1 MADNLSVTPGT
12 GTALRTTE
20 AGGVHTPH
28 HLEDATQRA
37 ALIAALQAL
46 DPDAGLAAIV
56 TALSGKATDAGLA
69 AILDALGATLD
80 VSASSLP
87 LPAGAATQTTLAAI
101 LAKIIAA
108 PATEAKQDAT
118 NTALGTLATQATAA
132 AILAKL
138 SADPAS
144 QTTLA
149 AILAKLIT
157 APATEAK
164 QDANT
169 AAVALVGTRAY
180 GAPAARVA
188 VGAATG
194 YSATITATEVLLH
207 ASTRCFVG
215 AVAGSGTPT
224 IDNTYIPLEIGEKF
238 HMRLTSGQRVAV
250 IRDTADGF
258 LNVIPVA

>member
-28 HLEDATQRA
+28 HLEDATQRTALLA
-37 ALIAALQAL
+37 ALAAL
-46 DPDAGLAAIV
+46 DPDTGLAAIV
-56 TALSGKATDAGLA
+56 TALQ
-69 AILDALGATLD
+69 ATLA
-80 VSASSLP
+80 VSAASLP
-87 LPAGAATQTTLAAI
+87 LPTGAATQTTLAAI

-108 PATEAKQDAT
+108 PATEAKQD
-118 NTALGTLATQATAA
+118 
-132 AILAKL
+132 
-138 SADPAS
+138 S
-144 QTTLA
+144 
-149 AILAKLIT
+149 
-157 APATEAK
+157 
-164 QDANT
+164 NT

-188 VGAATG
+188 VASATA
-194 YSATITATEVLLH
+194 YSAPLAATEVLLH

-224 IDNTYIPLEIGEKF
+224 VNNTNIPLEIGEKF